1 MTQHYGYPVPPQH
14 QEAQSA
20 ATTSLVLGIVGL
32 FTLGIVL
39 GPLAIYFAIKAERN
53 GVPATGGKVLGWIV
67 TIIHAIGIVIGIIF
81 VVFVLA
87 AASSSLSSAAILLG

>member
-1 MTQHYGYPVPPQH
+1 MSPQQ
-14 QEAQSA
+14 QEGQSA
-20 ATTSLVLGIVGL
+20 STASLVLGIVGL

-67 TIIHAIGIVIGIIF
+67 TILHAIGIVIGIIF
-81 VVFVLA
+81 VVFMLA
-87 AASSSLSSAAILLG
+87 AASSSLSNAAVLLV

>member
-1 MTQHYGYPVPPQH
+1 MSPQQ
-14 QEAQSA
+14 QEGQSA
-20 ATTSLVLGIVGL
+20 STASLVLGIVGL

-67 TIIHAIGIVIGIIF
+67 TILHAIGIVFGIIF
-81 VVFVLA
+81 VVFMLA
-87 AASSSLSSAAILLG
+87 AASSSLSNAAVLLV